1 MRAET
6 RRELRAAALAVLLAL
21 TVGACGSP
29 WAKGTNSTSTS
40 STAADNATQN
50 AGNSAVN
57 SADAPSVTVTVPGA
71 DTAPAPAAANPAA
84 PAPGPANPA
93 VAAAPTPAA
102 TAPAAPAAPTGGNGL
117 PAAEALSPSAQAEY
131 CKRTSPLEI
140 ALPSEDGVRQSTSDL
155 RTQSQIF
162 GELAGYSPS
171 ELHSDVALLA
181 TDYQALAEGSRT
193 LPQVDGEVRTSFGRV
208 VGYRNLICLTDEER
222 QKQAGN

>member
-6 RRELRAAALAVLLAL
+6 RRVRAAALAVLLAL

-50 AGNSAVN
+50 AGNSAGN

-71 DTAPAPAAANPAA
+71 DTAPAPAAANPA
-84 PAPGPANPA
+84 PN
-93 VAAAPTPAA
+93 
-102 TAPAAPAAPTGGNGL
+102 PAAPAAPTGGTSL
-117 PAAEALSPSAQAEY
+117 PAADALSPSAQAEY

-155 RTQSQIF
+155 KSQSQIF